1 MKFLRRKF
9 PFLSFLGLKLIEC
22 HFFIF
27 FNFFRLQK
35 KVVITS
41 HNGKNISDSGKY
53 VGEFLA
59 KKGFQIIYLV
69 NNPEQFPNENKTL
82 VKQKSFKGLYELATA
97 KIWID
102 NHRKIFRT
110 PKRKRQYYIQTWHS
124 PLRLKLIEKDA
135 EKFLDKFYIYFAKND
150 ASVTDYMISGC
161 DYSRKI
167 YEKSFWFNGEV
178 LEIGTPR
185 LDIFFKDNKNI
196 KEKVINEFNL
206 SSENKICLY
215 MPTFRKDKGTD
226 VYKFNYEKFLKNLS
240 GDDWILLVK
249 LHPNMI
255 ENSDFITYN
264 EKIIDATH
272 YSDSQ
277 ELILACDYLLS
288 DYSSVV
294 FDALYANKPCGM
306 YIPDFVDYIS
316 NDRPLY
322 FDFNELPFDKFYS
335 KNELENTKEILLNS
349 VYGTNREEF
358 LTKIGNYEN
367 GRATEKL
374 AEFVEELL
382 NER

>member
-1 MKFLRRKF
+1 
-9 PFLSFLGLKLIEC
+9 
-22 HFFIF
+22 
-27 FNFFRLQK
+27 
-35 KVVITS
+35 
-41 HNGKNISDSGKY
+41 
-53 VGEFLA
+53 
-59 KKGFQIIYLV
+59 
-69 NNPEQFPNENKTL
+69 
-82 VKQKSFKGLYELATA
+82 
-97 KIWID
+97 
-102 NHRKIFRT
+102 
-110 PKRKRQYYIQTWHS
+110 
-124 PLRLKLIEKDA
+124 
-135 EKFLDKFYIYFAKND
+135 
-150 ASVTDYMISGC
+150 
-161 DYSRKI
+161 
-167 YEKSFWFNGEV
+167 
-178 LEIGTPR
+178 
-185 LDIFFKDNKNI
+185 
-196 KEKVINEFNL
+196 
-206 SSENKICLY
+206 

-374 AEFVEELL
+374 AEFVEDLL